1 MKKAVAASGWN
12 QVSEKKKAKI
22 RAQAAALAKRIS
34 EGAAPGRLLPYP
46 LFQRVMFL
54 GIKAMDAQETTGTR
68 LTRGTGCA
76 GPAERRKAILSP
88 GIRAV
93 RLLPCNHGDPLG

>member
-34 EGAAPGRLLPYP
+34 EGAAPGRHLPYP

-54 GIKAMDAQETTGTR
+54 GIKAMMRKNNRNPLDKGHWEAQGR
-68 LTRGTGCA
+68 LSGA
-76 GPAERRKAILSP
+76 KPF
-88 GIRAV
+88 
-93 RLLPCNHGDPLG
+93 